1 MPWTVRTSDEIRPNP
16 GHESTAPYL
25 AKRTRSGH
33 DRAFPA
39 RAMAQEATLSPAPS
53 RSRLAGEMGL
63 LSLTATGVCS
73 MVGAGINVVPFMLQ
87 RHVPGIGPHVVPAYV
102 FAALPAVLAG
112 LAYAILASAM
122 PRAGGSYVYASRALD
137 PYLGFVASFSQWFS
151 LCVATGVVAYVLVPF
166 LRDVAAAAGAA
177 SLAAALH
184 TASVRLLLARA
195 RLVPAPCWAAR
206 RRPGGGRAGARPLSR
221 PRRRPGAAAG
231 ARRGRAPPRA
241 AFPPPAVMNVLL

>member
-25 AKRTRSGH
+25 ANRGRAGH
-33 DRAFPA
+33 DPA
-39 RAMAQEATLSPAPS
+39 LLANAMATEATVSPAPS
-53 RSRLAGEMGL
+53 RPRLAREMGL

-166 LRDVAAAAGAA
+166 LRDVASAGGAG
-177 SLAAALH
+177 SLAAALD
-184 TASVRLLLARA
+184 AGPVRL
-195 RLVPAPCWAAR
+195 
-206 RRPGGGRAGARPLSR
+206 AGA
-221 PRRRPGAAAG
+221 
-231 ARRGRAPPRA
+231 
-241 AFPPPAVMNVLL
+241 PA